1 MNGVN
6 GGTPRRAARS
16 LAPREERRR
25 ALRGGAPPVMAGP
38 VPFTPAR
45 GGSSVGARAG
55 LLALLAC
62 HGFSAGAAWGT
73 AGGNSWMRESA
84 IDLAVRQASDLRV
97 PEEHGVSPMGAID
110 EGLGVVG
117 RRLSGGS
124 PVLCPTQQAS
134 GGAIQNDQSPYG
146 EVTLTSPDGTV
157 SLYDDVAGYAS
168 SLFCQWHIK
177 PPGGTTSQLSL
188 VFDKFDVPVGFD
200 MLRVYQLK
208 CTSNDEGDPSICK
221 RRQRTLMLSFPTSFD
236 EAGMLPPLVHMQ
248 ESNGVP
254 VHLTIRFT
262 SRFASQSA
270 GFVASRRRH
279 VRRGHPAWIHRRGL
293 GRRGGGRRSS
303 VRTHGGPFPWRQLP
317 AICLPAA
324 LVRSAPLLLAAP
336 NGFRA
341 TRASTM
347 PDAAWALHARR
358 YTSEEFDMM
367 DASPLLMPQRVG
379 TEFSVSGA
387 GFDSG
392 SELLC
397 RFQGINDATDA
408 TLVPNDGENPV
419 VQAFPPTGRCVK
431 GHRSRLTPH
440 MARRRRHRHRRRRLT
455 RQVALPQ
462 YLQLVAGLHGLPRRK
477 RKRLLLLGYARRR
490 HGPIAA
496 HGGLVRAAHHEVV
509 RGGRLHGH
517 QQAEDRLCLR
527 DAHLRQRDALLR
539 GLQPERLA
547 LDALTAP
554 A

>member
-1 MNGVN
+1 MCII
-6 GGTPRRAARS
+6 TPLKVVCTPKNNNNVVMCIITPSRTARRAARS

-279 VRRGHPAWIHRRGL
+279 VRRGHPAWIHRQG
-293 GRRGGGRRSS
+293 
-303 VRTHGGPFPWRQLP
+303 
-317 AICLPAA
+317 
-324 LVRSAPLLLAAP
+324 
-336 NGFRA
+336 
-341 TRASTM
+341 
-347 PDAAWALHARR
+347 AW
-358 YTSEEFDMM
+358 S
-367 DASPLLMPQRVG
+367 
-379 TEFSVSGA
+379 
-387 GFDSG
+387 
-392 SELLC
+392 
-397 RFQGINDATDA
+397 
-408 TLVPNDGENPV
+408 
-419 VQAFPPTGRCVK
+419 
-431 GHRSRLTPH
+431 
-440 MARRRRHRHRRRRLT
+440 ARRRPSVVGADT
-455 RQVALPQ
+455 RGSLPLAPAAGHLPPRCLGSKRSVAPGRAQ
-462 YLQLVAGLHGLPRRK
+462 WLPRH
-477 RKRLLLLGYARRR
+477 ASE
-490 HGPIAA
+490 H
-496 HGGLVRAAHHEVV
+496 
-509 RGGRLHGH
+509 
-517 QQAEDRLCLR
+517 
-527 DAHLRQRDALLR
+527 DA
-539 GLQPERLA
+539 
-547 LDALTAP
+547 
-554 A
+554 